1 MKNYNLSKIIRYQ
14 IAFILLMS
22 AFVLSIILSIN
33 TGTVNIS
40 TKEIFEIIL
49 LKEHAGTIA
58 SDIIWKIR
66 LPRIFTA
73 AILGGALSVSGFLL
87 QTFFRNPIAGPF
99 VLGISSGAK
108 MFVSFVIIAVLKHVS
123 SVPSYVLIIAAFAG
137 SMMSMG
143 FVMIAAGK
151 VNNMSMLLVVGIMI
165 SYICS
170 AVTDFLITFAM
181 ESDIANLTVWSM
193 GSFSGANWTDI
204 KAISM
209 IVFPSLIAI
218 FMLSKPMGAYQ
229 LGEGYAK
236 SMGINIKLFR
246 FLLIIF
252 SSLLS
257 ATVTAFAGPISFVGI
272 AVPHL
277 TKFIMNT
284 AKPIIIIPATF
295 LCGGVFCT
303 FCDLIARTAF
313 SPTELA
319 IGTITSIFGAPI
331 VILIMLNKN
340 MRKA

>member
-1 MKNYNLSKIIRYQ
+1 
-14 IAFILLMS
+14 
-22 AFVLSIILSIN
+22 
-33 TGTVNIS
+33 
-40 TKEIFEIIL
+40 
-49 LKEHAGTIA
+49 
-58 SDIIWKIR
+58 
-66 LPRIFTA
+66 
-73 AILGGALSVSGFLL
+73 
-87 QTFFRNPIAGPF
+87 
-99 VLGISSGAK
+99 
-108 MFVSFVIIAVLKHVS
+108 
-123 SVPSYVLIIAAFAG
+123 
-137 SMMSMG
+137 
-143 FVMIAAGK
+143 
-151 VNNMSMLLVVGIMI
+151 
-165 SYICS
+165 
-170 AVTDFLITFAM
+170 
-181 ESDIANLTVWSM
+181 M
-193 GSFSGANWTDI
+193 GSFSGADWADI

-218 FMLSKPMGAYQ
+218 FMLSKPMAAYQ

-331 VILIMLNKN
+331 VIWIMLNKN